1 MHCKDSNFEWNSG
14 KKKLWWFSPFF
25 QLVSVKKV
33 TTVYPVTWNYVLAV
47 IVLLL
52 FDCDVTVD
60 ILLLGC

>member
-1 MHCKDSNFEWNSG
+1 MELR
-14 KKKLWWFSPFF
+14 KKKGWWFSPFF
-25 QLVSVKKV
+25 QLVSVKNV
-33 TTVYPVTWNYVLAV
+33 TTVYPVTWNSVLAV